1 MLGTALYFL
10 FQVKGDA
17 GKKGQKQEQN
27 GQIGAAPLP
36 PIQDPKLK
44 DEANMYKKKSDEQEK
59 KLVG

>member
-1 MLGTALYFL
+1 M
-10 FQVKGDA
+10 KGDA

-44 DEANMYKKKSDEQEK
+44 DEANMYKKKSAEQEK